1 MNFSFKRRMP
11 DTPPAAE
18 PEPQAVVDPAELTEL
33 RRYCSKFLRR
43 AHVVIEP
50 TGQTTVF
57 LDDPAATGHAIDAD
71 QRRAKRGWLSDWQ
84 K

>member
-1 MNFSFKRRMP
+1 MNFPFKRQMP
-11 DTPPAAE
+11 DPPAAD
-18 PEPQAVVDPAELTEL
+18 PEPQAVVGPNELTEL

-71 QRRAKRGWLSDWQ
+71 QKRRNRSWL
-84 K
+84 KNALE